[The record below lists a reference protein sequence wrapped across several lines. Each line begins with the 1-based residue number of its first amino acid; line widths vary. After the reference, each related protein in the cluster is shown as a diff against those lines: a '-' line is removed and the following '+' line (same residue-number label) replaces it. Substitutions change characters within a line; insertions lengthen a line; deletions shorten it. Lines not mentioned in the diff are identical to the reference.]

1 VNICNEAF
9 SPTQADVDWA
19 RAVTVAYDAAMAAG
33 KGVCVVNGKLIE
45 ALHVQQAQE
54 ILATHAVIAETQQQ

>member
-9 SPTQADVDWA
+9 APTQADVDWA

-33 KGVCVVNGKLIE
+33 KGVCVVKGKLIDGFH
-45 ALHVQQAQE
+45 LQQALE
-54 ILATHAVIAETQQQ
+54 ILSSHAVIGET